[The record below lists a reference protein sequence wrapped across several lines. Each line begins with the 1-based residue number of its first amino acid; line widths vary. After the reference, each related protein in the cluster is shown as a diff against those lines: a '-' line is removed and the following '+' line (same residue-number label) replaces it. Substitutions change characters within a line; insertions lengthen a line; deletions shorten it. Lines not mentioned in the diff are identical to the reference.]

1 MPVFPGRTGE
11 WDDGEIDIAILTIF
25 CSFSVTNST
34 MDNAQLITILF
45 RPFVAL
51 E

>member
-1 MPVFPGRTGE
+1 MPVFPGGTE
-11 WDDGEIDIAILTIF
+11 YWDEEEDDIAILTIF
-25 CSFSVTNST
+25 SSFSVTNST
-34 MDNAQLITILF
+34 MDNVQLITFLF